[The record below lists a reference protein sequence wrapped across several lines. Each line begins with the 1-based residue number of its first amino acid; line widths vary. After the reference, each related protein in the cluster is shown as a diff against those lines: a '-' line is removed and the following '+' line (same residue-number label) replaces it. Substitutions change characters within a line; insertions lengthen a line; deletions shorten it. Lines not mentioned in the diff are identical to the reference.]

1 MHAFLRICHPGTNLI
16 SIQIHKQEADS
27 NLQFDEMILEAARGI
42 MAASSALVRAA
53 NAAQRELIEQG
64 KVARSPHSSS
74 DDGQWS
80 EGLISAARLVAA
92 ATHSLVEAAQNL
104 VQGVGTEEM
113 LISSA
118 KQVAASTAQL
128 LIACK
133 VRSDPNSETGRRLQA
148 AGNAVIKSTDNLVR
162 AAQQAI
168 DMEEEH
174 ILKINTS
181 MVDGMAQEINARSEV
196 IKMEKQL
203 EEARNKLVAIRQAKY
218 RHRTAAGLEDS
229 GDEDYMPPPPPP
241 PPNHTQYS
249 GHSGLHS
256 FGTPNRS
263 FNTTPQSPSFHNA
276 SSSTLYNQPPAVPP
290 PPSGHGHGPHHPINS
305 PLRGNVLTANS
316 VPRPYQPHAESGS
329 SPLVTPHSPLL
340 NRSFNTS
347 NSSTGGHGSVYAIR
361 PGAGNVG
368 GVGKNA
374 QLEACVQDLHE
385 KTFGKSG
392 VVPLSTFKT
401 QTHSSS
407 SGQPIY
413 GQTQNGQN
421 YEGFTTR

>member
-1 MHAFLRICHPGTNLI
+1 
-16 SIQIHKQEADS
+16 
-27 NLQFDEMILEAARGI
+27 MILEAARGI

-64 KVARSPHSSS
+64 KVARRPHISS

-196 IKMEKQL
+196 IKMEKRL

-218 RHRTAAGLEDS
+218 RHRVATGMEDS
-229 GDEDYMPPPPPP
+229 GDEEYVPPPPPP
-241 PPNHTQYS
+241 PPNHTQYGGYHQVNAS
-249 GHSGLHS
+249 PGLHS
-256 FGTPNRS
+256 FSSTNRS
-263 FNTTPQSPSFHNA
+263 FNTTPQSPNFQNA
-276 SSSTLYNQPPAVPP
+276 SSPTIYNQQQ
-290 PPSGHGHGPHHPINS
+290 SQHPIS
-305 PLRGNVLTANS
+305 PLRGNVLTANAI
-316 VPRPYQPHAESGS
+316 PRPYQPHSDA
-329 SPLVTPHSPLL
+329 SPLTTPRSPLL
-340 NRSFNTS
+340 NRSFNPS
-347 NSSTGGHGSVYAIR
+347 NSSPAIGTVHAIR
-361 PGAGNVG
+361 PGQNTV
-368 GVGKNA
+368 KNA

-385 KTFGKSG
+385 KTFGKTG
-392 VVPLSTFKT
+392 VVPLSTFKSSS
-401 QTHSSS
+401 THST
-407 SGQPIY
+407 SGGAPIY

>member
-1 MHAFLRICHPGTNLI
+1 
-16 SIQIHKQEADS
+16 
-27 NLQFDEMILEAARGI
+27 MILEAARGI

-53 NAAQRELIEQG
+53 NAAQRELIDLG
-64 KVARSPHSSS
+64 KVSRSPHISS

-104 VQGVGTEEM
+104 VQGLGTEEV

-133 VRSDPNSETGRRLQA
+133 VRSDPNSDTGRRLQA

-162 AAQQAI
+162 AAQQAL

-181 MVDGMAQEINARSEV
+181 MVNGMTQEINARSEV

-203 EEARNKLVAIRQAKY
+203 EEARNKLCAIRQAKY
-218 RHRTAAGLEDS
+218 RHRNAIGHDDS
-229 GDEDYMPPPPPP
+229 DHDDYVPPPPPP
-241 PPNHTQYS
+241 LPSNYQVYNNNRFNDSSNNSLYSSFNASRQPPPEVPS
-249 GHSGLHS
+249 R
-256 FGTPNRS
+256 FNRS
-263 FNTTPQSPSFHNA
+263 
-276 SSSTLYNQPPAVPP
+276 
-290 PPSGHGHGPHHPINS
+290 
-305 PLRGNVLTANS
+305 VLTANAT
-316 VPRPYQPHAESGS
+316 PRPYQSDSYS
-329 SPLVTPHSPLL
+329 SPVSPLL
-340 NRSFNTS
+340 TTTFKHDHN
-347 NSSTGGHGSVYAIR
+347 
-361 PGAGNVG
+361 
-368 GVGKNA
+368 K

-385 KTFGKSG
+385 KTFGKGG
-392 VVPLSTFKT
+392 VVPLSTFKQVAHSNDQHDQSKT
-401 QTHSSS
+401 EQT
-407 SGQPIY
+407 
-413 GQTQNGQN
+413 

>member
-1 MHAFLRICHPGTNLI
+1 MERIIIAAKFI
-16 SIQIHKQEADS
+16 SIVDFIKILAIKINKNHFIFKSQEADS
-27 NLQFDEMILEAARGI
+27 NLQFDEMILEAARAI
-42 MAASSALVRAA
+42 MAASSVLVRAA
-53 NAAQRELIEQG
+53 NAAQRELIDQG
-64 KVARSPHSSS
+64 KVSRSPHISS

-104 VQGVGTEEM
+104 VQGLGTEEV

-133 VRSDPNSETGRRLQA
+133 VRSDPNSETGRRLQS

-162 AAQQAI
+162 AAQQAL

-203 EEARNKLVAIRQAKY
+203 EEARNKLCAIRAAKY
-218 RHRTAAGLEDS
+218 RHRNAVGGEDN
-229 GDEDYMPPPPPP
+229 DDYPLPPLPMPPS
-241 PPNHTQYS
+241 NYS
-249 GHSGLHS
+249 LYGSNAIDNSSNISNRFNDSAYTSYQHQLKQQSHQQLPAPE
-256 FGTPNRS
+256 TPTRFARS
-263 FNTTPQSPSFHNA
+263 ILTGNA
-276 SSSTLYNQPPAVPP
+276 T
-290 PPSGHGHGPHHPINS
+290 
-305 PLRGNVLTANS
+305 
-316 VPRPYQPHAESGS
+316 PRPYHSDVS
-329 SPLVTPHSPLL
+329 TTPVSPLL
-340 NRSFNTS
+340 TSSFTSSFKPDTNDNNR
-347 NSSTGGHGSVYAIR
+347 H
-361 PGAGNVG
+361 
-368 GVGKNA
+368 
-374 QLEACVQDLHE
+374 LEACVQDLHE

-392 VVPLSTFKT
+392 VVPLSTFKQVSNNSSNDKSKHE
-401 QTHSSS
+401 QT
-407 SGQPIY
+407 
-413 GQTQNGQN
+413 

>member
-1 MHAFLRICHPGTNLI
+1 MHYTPFTIKKIFLSL
-16 SIQIHKQEADS
+16 KQEADY

-53 NAAQRELIEQG
+53 NAAQRELIDQG
-64 KVARSPHSSS
+64 KVARSPHISS

-104 VQGVGTEEM
+104 VQGLGTEEV

-133 VRSDPNSETGRRLQA
+133 VRSDPNSETGRRLQS

-162 AAQQAI
+162 AAQQAL

-203 EEARNKLVAIRQAKY
+203 EEARNKLCAIRQAKY
-218 RHRTAAGLEDS
+218 RHRNAIGLDDS
-229 GDEDYMPPPPPP
+229 DHDDYVPPPPPPLPSNYQVYNNNRFNDSSNSSNLYSTFNVNRQQQQQQQHLPPPPPP
-241 PPNHTQYS
+241 PEVPS
-249 GHSGLHS
+249 R
-256 FGTPNRS
+256 FNRS
-263 FNTTPQSPSFHNA
+263 
-276 SSSTLYNQPPAVPP
+276 
-290 PPSGHGHGPHHPINS
+290 
-305 PLRGNVLTANS
+305 VLTGNAT
-316 VPRPYQPHAESGS
+316 PRPYHSDNIYGS
-329 SPLVTPHSPLL
+329 PVSPLL
-340 NRSFNTS
+340 TS
-347 NSSTGGHGSVYAIR
+347 TFRNDHSE
-361 PGAGNVG
+361 
-368 GVGKNA
+368 KNK

-392 VVPLSTFKT
+392 VVPLSTFKQVSHSNESNQNDQSKSE
-401 QTHSSS
+401 QT
-407 SGQPIY
+407 
-413 GQTQNGQN
+413 

>member
-1 MHAFLRICHPGTNLI
+1 
-16 SIQIHKQEADS
+16 
-27 NLQFDEMILEAARGI
+27 MILEAARGI

-53 NAAQRELIEQG
+53 NAAQRELIDQG
-64 KVARSPHSSS
+64 KVARSPHISS

-104 VQGVGTEEM
+104 VQGLGTEEV

-162 AAQQAI
+162 AAQQAL

-203 EEARNKLVAIRQAKY
+203 EEARNKLCAIRQAKY
-218 RHRTAAGLEDS
+218 RHRNAIGLDDS
-229 GDEDYMPPPPPP
+229 DNDDYVPPPPPP
-241 PPNHTQYS
+241 LPSNYQVYNNNRFNDTTNSNNLYS
-249 GHSGLHS
+249 
-256 FGTPNRS
+256 S
-263 FNTTPQSPSFHNA
+263 FNANRQQQ
-276 SSSTLYNQPPAVPP
+276 QPPEVP
-290 PPSGHGHGPHHPINS
+290 SRFN
-305 PLRGNVLTANS
+305 RTVLTGNAT
-316 VPRPYQPHAESGS
+316 PRPYQPDTSYGA
-329 SPLVTPHSPLL
+329 PVSPLL
-340 NRSFNTS
+340 TSTFRSDHHHIDKNR
-347 NSSTGGHGSVYAIR
+347 H
-361 PGAGNVG
+361 
-368 GVGKNA
+368 
-374 QLEACVQDLHE
+374 LEACVQDLHE

-392 VVPLSTFKT
+392 VIPMSTFKQVLQSNESNQND
-401 QTHSSS
+401 QTNTE
-407 SGQPIY
+407 
-413 GQTQNGQN
+413 QT

>member
-1 MHAFLRICHPGTNLI
+1 
-16 SIQIHKQEADS
+16 
-27 NLQFDEMILEAARGI
+27 MILEAARMI
-42 MAASSALVRAA
+42 MGASSALVRAA
-53 NAAQRELIEQG
+53 NAAQRELIDQG
-64 KVARSPHSSS
+64 KVARSPHISS

-104 VQGVGTEEM
+104 VQGLGTEEV

-133 VRSDPNSETGRRLQA
+133 VRSDPNSETGRRLQS

-162 AAQQAI
+162 AAQQAL

-203 EEARNKLVAIRQAKY
+203 EEARNKLCAIRQAKY
-218 RHRTAAGLEDS
+218 RQRNAHGFEDS
-229 GDEDYMPPPPPP
+229 DQEDYVPPPPPP
-241 PPNHTQYS
+241 LPSNYQVYNNNRYNDSGNGSSLYS
-249 GHSGLHS
+249 
-256 FGTPNRS
+256 S
-263 FNTTPQSPSFHNA
+263 FNRQQQ
-276 SSSTLYNQPPAVPP
+276 LPP
-290 PPSGHGHGPHHPINS
+290 PPPPTQTPPEVPSRFN
-305 PLRGNVLTANS
+305 RTVLTGNAT
-316 VPRPYQPHAESGS
+316 PRPYHSDATYGS
-329 SPLVTPHSPLL
+329 PVSPLL
-340 NRSFNTS
+340 TSTFRS
-347 NSSTGGHGSVYAIR
+347 GHAD
-361 PGAGNVG
+361 
-368 GVGKNA
+368 KNK

-392 VVPLSTFKT
+392 VVPLSTFKSHASEQSNQNNQSKT
-401 QTHSSS
+401 EQT
-407 SGQPIY
+407 
-413 GQTQNGQN
+413 

>member
-1 MHAFLRICHPGTNLI
+1 
-16 SIQIHKQEADS
+16 
-27 NLQFDEMILEAARGI
+27 

-64 KVARSPHSSS
+64 KVARSPNSSS

-104 VQGVGTEEM
+104 VCGVGTEEL

-133 VRSDPNSETGRRLQA
+133 VRSDPTSDTGRRLQA

-218 RHRTAAGLEDS
+218 RHRVATGLEDS
-229 GDEDYMPPPPPP
+229 GDEEYVPPPPPP
-241 PPNHTQYS
+241 PPNHSQYAGYHQANAS
-249 GHSGLHS
+249 PALHS
-256 FGTPNRS
+256 FSAPNRS
-263 FNTTPQSPSFHNA
+263 FNATPQSPSFHNA
-276 SSSTLYNQPPAVPP
+276 SSSTVYNQPPGQ
-290 PPSGHGHGPHHPINS
+290 SHPIS
-305 PLRGNVLTANS
+305 PLRGNNVLTANAI
-316 VPRPYQPHAESGS
+316 PRPYQPHSDA
-329 SPLVTPHSPLL
+329 SPLTTPQSPLL
-340 NRSFNTS
+340 NRSFNSS
-347 NSSTGGHGSVYAIR
+347 NPSPSIGTVHAIR
-361 PGAGNVG
+361 PGHIPV
-368 GVGKNA
+368 KNA

-392 VVPLSTFKT
+392 VVPLSTFK
-401 QTHSSS
+401 SSS
-407 SGQPIY
+407 SHSTSAGAPIY

>member
-1 MHAFLRICHPGTNLI
+1 ML
-16 SIQIHKQEADS
+16 QETDS

-53 NAAQRELIEQG
+53 NAAQRELIDQG
-64 KVARSPHSSS
+64 KVARTPHISS

-104 VQGVGTEEM
+104 VQGLGTEEV
-113 LISSA
+113 LISTA

-162 AAQQAI
+162 AAQQAL

-203 EEARNKLVAIRQAKY
+203 EEARNKLCAIRQAKY
-218 RHRTAAGLEDS
+218 RHRTNVGY
-229 GDEDYMPPPPPP
+229 DESDDQDYLPPPPPP
-241 PPNHTQYS
+241 PLPSNYS
-249 GHSGLHS
+249 GYHSAQVGGPS
-256 FGTPNRS
+256 T
-263 FNTTPQSPSFHNA
+263 QSPYSGSHRFNDGPSTYG
-276 SSSTLYNQPPAVPP
+276 SSNLQQAPTNTGSLLGRT
-290 PPSGHGHGPHHPINS
+290 
-305 PLRGNVLTANS
+305 VLTANS
-316 VPRPYQPHAESGS
+316 TPRPYQSESIQS
-329 SPLVTPHSPLL
+329 ISQVSPLL
-340 NRSFNTS
+340 TRSYTTS
-347 NSSTGGHGSVYAIR
+347 AQPPSEQQSTFLSRPKNQQTPGS
-361 PGAGNVG
+361 
-368 GVGKNA
+368 NA

-392 VVPLSTFKT
+392 VVPLSSFKT
-401 QTHSSS
+401 VSNSEQTKSEQKYD
-407 SGQPIY
+407 GY
-413 GQTQNGQN
+413 
-421 YEGFTTR
+421 TTR

>member
-1 MHAFLRICHPGTNLI
+1 MLCHCFI
-16 SIQIHKQEADS
+16 AQEADY

-53 NAAQRELIEQG
+53 NAAQRELIDQG
-64 KVARSPHSSS
+64 KVARSPHISS

-104 VQGVGTEEM
+104 VQGLGTEEL

-133 VRSDPNSETGRRLQA
+133 VRSDQNSETGRRLQA

-162 AAQQAI
+162 AAQQAL

-203 EEARNKLVAIRQAKY
+203 EEARNKLCAIRQAKY
-218 RHRTAAGLEDS
+218 RHRNAMLDDSDQEDYVPPPPPPLPSNYQVYNNNRFNDS
-229 GDEDYMPPPPPP
+229 GNSSLYSSFNRQPPPPPP
-241 PPNHTQYS
+241 PAQ
-249 GHSGLHS
+249 
-256 FGTPNRS
+256 TPPEVPSRFNRS
-263 FNTTPQSPSFHNA
+263 
-276 SSSTLYNQPPAVPP
+276 
-290 PPSGHGHGPHHPINS
+290 
-305 PLRGNVLTANS
+305 VLTGNAT
-316 VPRPYQPHAESGS
+316 PRPYQPDNTYGS
-329 SPLVTPHSPLL
+329 PVSPLL
-340 NRSFNTS
+340 TSTFRS
-347 NSSTGGHGSVYAIR
+347 GHGD
-361 PGAGNVG
+361 
-368 GVGKNA
+368 KNK

-392 VVPLSTFKT
+392 VVPLSTFKQVSHSNESNQNDQSKSE
-401 QTHSSS
+401 QT
-407 SGQPIY
+407 
-413 GQTQNGQN
+413 